1 MFRYRVFAVYRDN
14 LPLIATCVQQQLML
28 EPQPK
33 QGHPNQA
40 QHYYYYSV
48 CISQSMYYFWAK
60 ESLCLRYSRILV
72 FANKTLESKVRF
84 HTSISPH

>member
-40 QHYYYYSV
+40 QHTHTTHKKLFGVYITKYVLFLGQGILMSSV
-48 CISQSMYYFWAK
+48 FSHPCVCQQ
-60 ESLCLRYSRILV
+60 
-72 FANKTLESKVRF
+72 NT
-84 HTSISPH
+84 